1 MNPESILPGF
11 AAAAVRAATP
21 LAFAAAGELLVERA
35 GVINIG
41 IEGMMVVGAY
51 TGYVAAH
58 GAGQGAGLLAGA
70 AGGAAM
76 GLVFAALVVGLR
88 VQQVIAGTA
97 LSMLGLALTASLH
110 RAHAALVPT
119 DSLPPVAITRV
130 PLLADVPVLG
140 PAFFAQPM
148 ATYLLYVVFPV
159 ISWMLYR
166 SIAGVALRATGE
178 SPMAVVAA
186 GHSPARIQSLA
197 IIAGGALAGT
207 GGAILSVV
215 HAGTFVDGMTAGRG
229 FVAVAIV
236 ALGRWTPLGVATSA
250 LVFGAVS
257 AVQYLAQS
265 LGWRVPYPLV
275 LAAPYAVTLVAMA
288 VFRGHRP
295 PPSQLG
301 KPLRDGP

>member
-21 LAFAAAGELLVERA
+21 LAFAAAGELLVEHA
-35 GVINIG
+35 GAINIG

>member
-1 MNPESILPGF
+1 
-11 AAAAVRAATP
+11 
-21 LAFAAAGELLVERA
+21 
-35 GVINIG
+35 
-41 IEGMMVVGAY
+41 
-51 TGYVAAH
+51 
-58 GAGQGAGLLAGA
+58 
-70 AGGAAM
+70 M

-197 IIAGGALAGT
+197 IIAGAALLLDLYDRPGDVERLLWQAHERWWRYWDRCNGVLQPAQTIFAVWINDAVLQSSGVVSFDPVTTDHVMPNAG
-207 GGAILSVV
+207 
-215 HAGTFVDGMTAGRG
+215 
-229 FVAVAIV
+229 
-236 ALGRWTPLGVATSA
+236 
-250 LVFGAVS
+250 
-257 AVQYLAQS
+257 
-265 LGWRVPYPLV
+265 
-275 LAAPYAVTLVAMA
+275 AMA
-288 VFRGHRP
+288 VPGTITYA
-295 PPSQLG
+295 
-301 KPLRDGP
+301 

>member
-140 PAFFAQPM
+140 PAFFAQ
-148 ATYLLYVVFPV
+148 
-159 ISWMLYR
+159 I
-166 SIAGVALRATGE
+166 GRAH
-178 SPMAVVAA
+178 V
-186 GHSPARIQSLA
+186 
-197 IIAGGALAGT
+197 
-207 GGAILSVV
+207 
-215 HAGTFVDGMTAGRG
+215 
-229 FVAVAIV
+229 
-236 ALGRWTPLGVATSA
+236 
-250 LVFGAVS
+250 
-257 AVQYLAQS
+257 
-265 LGWRVPYPLV
+265 
-275 LAAPYAVTLVAMA
+275 
-288 VFRGHRP
+288 
-295 PPSQLG
+295 
-301 KPLRDGP
+301 